1 MRHSPGA
8 EGEGSPRRTVR
19 PAELRGP
26 RGQLCVLVARRRAH
40 LRGAD
45 ANAPRAVRPHHGTD
59 TRVHGARVQHARG
72 EAACPRAGVGVR
84 GREDGGA
91 GRVTAAPR
99 VRAASPLRSA
109 LPRPGDS
116 GPESRWAPG
125 TSGGGARGEG
135 VTLASAQLRP
145 DKLEVR
151 PDSFFPLLCK
161 AGPSNVMRTCSWLCP
176 LL

>member
-26 RGQLCVLVARRRAH
+26 RGQLCGLVARRRAR

-45 ANAPRAVRPHHGTD
+45 ANAPRAARPHHGTD

-72 EAACPRAGVGVR
+72 EAVCPRVGVGVR

-91 GRVTAAPR
+91 RRVTAAPR

-116 GPESRWAPG
+116 GPESRSAPG